1 MKKIISEDE
10 VRAASRTTKII
21 LINDQTIITPSA
33 VDLAK
38 EKGVIFEK
46 STEAIKSDEAQMKL
60 NDRFPVKKIAIASDH
75 GGFEMK
81 VELKPFIEKL
91 GYTVLDL
98 GPQNANPCDY
108 PDFAFEVASMV
119 SGGKVQRGVMI
130 DSVGI
135 GSSMAA
141 NRVKGVLA
149 AKCNN
154 AFEARSSREHN
165 YANVLTLGAKI
176 IGIEIAKE
184 IVKIFLQTPGG
195 AERHQKRIEKVL
207 AIKPK

>member
-1 MKKIISEDE
+1 MKKIITEDE

-21 LINDQTIITPSA
+21 LIDHQTVITPAA

-38 EKGVIFEK
+38 DKGVIFEK
-46 STEAIKSDEAQMKL
+46 SAEAIRSEKSQKNL
-60 NDRFPVKKIAIASDH
+60 NDRFPVTKIAIASDH
-75 GGFEMK
+75 GGFQMK
-81 VELKPFIEKL
+81 KELKPFIEKL
-91 GYTVLDL
+91 GYIVLDL
-98 GPQNANPCDY
+98 GPQNPNPCDY

-119 SGGKVQRGVMI
+119 SKGKVQRGIMI

-135 GSSMAA
+135 GSAMAA
-141 NRVKGVLA
+141 NRIKGVLA

-184 IVKIFLQTPGG
+184 IVKVFLQTPGG
-195 AERHQKRIEKVL
+195 AERHQKRIEKIL
-207 AIKPK
+207 SIKSK